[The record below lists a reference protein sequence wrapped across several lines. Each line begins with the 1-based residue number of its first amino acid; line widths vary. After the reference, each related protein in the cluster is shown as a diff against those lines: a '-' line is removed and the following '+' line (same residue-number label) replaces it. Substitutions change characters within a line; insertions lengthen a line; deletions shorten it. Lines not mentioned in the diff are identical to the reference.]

1 MCVKSASQA
10 FTRTATILWSRHATN
25 VHVIG
30 YLLRLEPSTA
40 PFVLRANSATIE
52 LNAWGAPL
60 ATIKRIT
67 SLTPTAPSVL
77 SVATSPT
84 KSRVIASIAKKGSI
98 KTKKPSNFVFLVILG
113 STRLQPR
120 VQTAM
125 HAKRD
130 DTSQERGTLVV

>member
-1 MCVKSASQA
+1 MDPSA
-10 FTRTATILWSRHATN
+10 
-25 VHVIG
+25 
-30 YLLRLEPSTA
+30 A
-40 PFVLRANSATIE
+40 PFVLRANSASIE

-84 KSRVIASIAKKGSI
+84 KSRVIASIAKKESI
-98 KTKKPSNFVFLVILG
+98 KMKKPSNFVFLVILG
-113 STRLQPR
+113 STLLQSE

-125 HAKRD
+125 HAKTE
-130 DTSQERGTLVV
+130 DTSQEWESLAA